1 MAISNRRRGS
11 SIEPWKFFS
20 NRRTAPAPEPRI
32 REHFD
37 GLVERISAYEV
48 TALAQGDG
56 FTEKKYEPATIDELL
71 AISTFEQPPATPETT
86 QAVTEDPTMHDIDI
100 R

>member
-1 MAISNRRRGS
+1 MLLESPGGA
-11 SIEPWKFFS
+11 
-20 NRRTAPAPEPRI
+20 RTEPRI

-37 GLVERISAYEV
+37 RLVERISAYEV

-56 FTEKKYEPATIDELL
+56 FAEKKSEPASIDELL
-71 AISTFEQPPATPETT
+71 AISTFEQPAGARRKPSRPSPRTSRRPSTT
-86 QAVTEDPTMHDIDI
+86 STS